1 MDLLSIYNMKYK
13 DYDIGHFITDE
24 FFIQWIKNP
33 TENNSHFWEKWI
45 ELHPEKRTLVNEA
58 ANLIRP
64 VKYTNNPEFTDKMY
78 VEIFERILKAD
89 NHFQELYPL
98 SHTKISTTPTK
109 KVNSFFPVRGIAA
122 SLLVLFCLYAQY
134 EAFNYKPELVE
145 IPEVALITRSNPAGQ
160 KSSIDLPDGTK
171 IHLNA
176 ESEIEFPQEFSADI
190 RLVSLKKGEAFF
202 EVQKELRPFLV
213 QSGNAKIRVLGTS
226 FNVKKIGNESL
237 QVALVTGKVSVDTEN
252 GSRMRLEPNEMLVLE
267 DGGAFQKTGFDSK
280 EVVGWKDNYLIFK
293 TSSLSEVKRK
303 LELWY
308 GVNIELKGDFDQ
320 EWTYSG
326 IYKDEML
333 ENVLRGISMTSAINY
348 KIDKKQIT
356 ITNPK

>member
-1 MDLLSIYNMKYK
+1 MDLLSIYNMKYE

-58 ANLIRP
+58 ANLIRS

-78 VEIFERILKAD
+78 VETFENILKAD
-89 NHFQELYPL
+89 NHFRQLNPI
-98 SHTKISTTPTK
+98 SPTIISTTPTK

-160 KSSIDLPDGTK
+160 KSIIDLPDGSR
-171 IHLNA
+171 IHLNTN
-176 ESEIEFPQEFSADI
+176 SEIEFPLEFSNDI
-190 RLVSLKKGEAFF
+190 RLVSLIGEAFF
-202 EVQKELRPFLV
+202 EIEKENRPFIV
-213 QSGNAKIRVLGTS
+213 QSGETKIQVLGTS
-226 FNVKKIGNESL
+226 FNVNKKENGSL
-237 QVALVTGKVSVDTEN
+237 YVALVTGKVSVHTQN
-252 GSRMRLEPNEMLVLE
+252 GSRMTLEPNEMLVLE
-267 DGGAFQKTGFDSK
+267 DGGAFRKTGFDPGD
-280 EVVGWKDNYLIFK
+280 VIGWKDNYLVFK
-293 TSSLSEVKRK
+293 STKLPEVRRK
-303 LELWY
+303 LEQWY
-308 GVNIELKGDFDQ
+308 GVNIELKGDFD
-320 EWTYSG
+320 EKWTYSG

-333 ENVLRGISMTSAINY
+333 ENVLRGICMTSGMNY
-348 KIDKKQIT
+348 KINKKQIT